1 MLKEVGPITLELA
14 ADHEGLDL
22 VVSYATSD
30 PEPWIGIASFPWEM
44 EDEALLWMER
54 IQTETD
60 LEDLFR
66 EWAPPETWWGFQR
79 VRNLVGV

>member
-1 MLKEVGPITLELA
+1 MAKVVGPITLDLV

-22 VVSYATSD
+22 LVSYVTGD
-30 PEPWIGIASFPWEM
+30 REPWRGIASFPWEM

-54 IQTETD
+54 ISTETD

-66 EWAPPETWWGFQR
+66 QWAPAGTWWSFQR
-79 VRNLVGV
+79 IRNLVGV